1 MKIYGLS
8 KALVSETFNFV
19 ILIMVVL
26 KTKTK
31 TIPSKNNGRMEGRT
45 KKIYGELFLP
55 MYRCVGWFPR
65 PCSYSPKSQYSF
77 KHKYNISNMDLVGY
91 TKRFLHVS

>member
-1 MKIYGLS
+1 MKVYGLS

-45 KKIYGELFLP
+45 KKIYGELS
-55 MYRCVGWFPR
+55 FPCIGVWDGFHVHVATR
-65 PCSYSPKSQYSF
+65 LKVSILSS
-77 KHKYNISNMDLVGY
+77 ISITLV
-91 TKRFLHVS
+91 TWI